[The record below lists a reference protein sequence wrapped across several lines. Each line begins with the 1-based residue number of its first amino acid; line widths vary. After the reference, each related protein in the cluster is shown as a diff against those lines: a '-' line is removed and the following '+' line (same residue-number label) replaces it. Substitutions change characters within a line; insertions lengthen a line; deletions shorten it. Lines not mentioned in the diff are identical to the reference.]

1 MKKIISYT
9 LALLFVSVFGF
20 AQEKNTTT
28 IDASAAFGSGFSP
41 SLGFSK
47 KWGIGSK
54 GKFKIGTGIRLT
66 NFSGSDIDFIT
77 APADLTI
84 NDATIDTL
92 RFPSA
97 AVTYIAIPIH
107 LQYSF
112 GEKLD
117 VGFNIDVVG
126 LTFGEEKNGTF
137 ITTSGS
143 GELNN
148 STHIAKP
155 TSPNILL
162 VGDNDRGS
170 LNSELY
176 ARFWATEKLG
186 IRAGLSFQFVEYTTE
201 RELTFS
207 NDRFRAKIM
216 QPMIGITYK
225 F

>member
-1 MKKIISYT
+1 MKKIISYS
-9 LALLFVSVFGF
+9 LALLLISVLGF
-20 AQEKNTTT
+20 AQEKNNTT
-28 IDASAAFGSGFSP
+28 IDASVAFGSGFSP
-41 SLGFSK
+41 SIGISK

-54 GKFKIGTGIRLT
+54 GRFKIGTGVRLT

-84 NDATIDTL
+84 DDATIDTL

-97 AVTYIAIPIH
+97 AVTYVAIPIH
-107 LQYSF
+107 LEYSF

-126 LTFGEEKNGTF
+126 LTFGGEQTGTF
-137 ITTSGS
+137 TTSES
-143 GELNN
+143 GGLNN
-148 STHIAKP
+148 STQTANP

-176 ARFWATEKLG
+176 ARYWPTEKFG
-186 IRAGLSFQFVEYTTE
+186 IRAGLSFQFVEYTTD

-207 NDRFRAKIM
+207 NDRFRAKLM
-216 QPMIGITYK
+216 QPMIGLTYK